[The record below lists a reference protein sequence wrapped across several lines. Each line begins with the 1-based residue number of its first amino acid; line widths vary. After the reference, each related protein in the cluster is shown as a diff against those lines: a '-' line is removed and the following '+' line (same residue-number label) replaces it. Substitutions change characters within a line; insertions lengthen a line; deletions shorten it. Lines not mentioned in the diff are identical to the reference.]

1 MGVRLVDLLA
11 KQAAKKHRVSPSV
24 IRGLEECALYVRYC
38 LAKLGAVTHVAN
50 RCATTTVTEDGTTTT
65 VSARDSEAV
74 RPPRIVCKSRACSSP
89 ARVEMQKLH
98 VLPPRSR
105 DTAAAS
111 SVACAEHR
119 RSNRSQA
126 PRVPAEIEVAKR
138 RRVQIIAK
146 RHVEAIEDEVRTAKW
161 LRTREMAASP
171 SDASERLEALRKRV
185 RERTVAQPQHAQQ
198 QQQQPQLTRTRLSA
212 VCLWDAP

>member
-1 MGVRLVDLLA
+1 M
-11 KQAAKKHRVSPSV
+11 
-24 IRGLEECALYVRYC
+24 
-38 LAKLGAVTHVAN
+38 THVAN

-65 VSARDSEAV
+65 VLARDSEAV
-74 RPPRIVCKSRACSSP
+74 RPPRIVRKSRACSSP

-111 SVACAEHR
+111 WAACAEHR

-126 PRVPAEIEVAKR
+126 PRVPAEIEVAKH

-161 LRTREMAASP
+161 LSSVKPALWSSRTTMAMSGFIPWRTAEPFSTKSFISP
-171 SDASERLEALRKRV
+171 IFFDFR
-185 RERTVAQPQHAQQ
+185 
-198 QQQQPQLTRTRLSA
+198 
-212 VCLWDAP
+212 